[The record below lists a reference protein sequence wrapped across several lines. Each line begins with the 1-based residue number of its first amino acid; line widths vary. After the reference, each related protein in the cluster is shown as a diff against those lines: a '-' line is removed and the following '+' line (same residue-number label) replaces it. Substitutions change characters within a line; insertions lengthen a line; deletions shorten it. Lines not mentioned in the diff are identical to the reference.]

1 MEQDNYIT
9 RINNAF
15 NTDEIDKIP
24 TILYYQDGELVYVVE
39 RDDDHMINAGDLQ
52 KLLDIDEYEAQQR
65 PFFKGVNYD
74 KCSFI

>member
-39 RDDDHMINAGDLQ
+39 RDDDNMINSGDLQ
-52 KLLDIDEYEAQQR
+52 KLLDIYEYEGQ
-65 PFFKGVNYD
+65 
-74 KCSFI
+74 